1 MGAVVYA
8 AGSGLDV
15 RQDVAASTA
24 TIRRGAFAYTG
35 DVAMNDAPSGAFE
48 TRPWYLGA
56 TPLATLPWLIRLR
69 WSTAIIEALVVGVA
83 WTFPR
88 LDFPLHEI
96 ATVILAAAIVNAIV
110 AINLSRGRP
119 QHGSFSLLAMLL
131 DVALLVGLLDLTGG
145 PFNPFTVILV
155 AQVTLAALT
164 LGPAPAALLGGF
176 AAAGFGLLTYWHL
189 RELDPVHHRLNDFPT
204 HLFTMWIAVSTT
216 AELAAY
222 FVVQASDALARRE
235 AELEVMRKRA
245 AKTERLMSLTTLAA
259 GAAHELSTPLA
270 TIALASRELEHA
282 ADARGTVPDLAED
295 ARLIRAEVDRCQAI
309 LDQMSGRAGGATAD
323 DPEPI
328 DPAALVAEIRA
339 RLSADQS
346 ARLQVRLPEAAVP
359 VLLPRAGLSQ
369 AVFSLV
375 KNAFDA
381 TAGDKATPVVI
392 ALEQER
398 GRLRVTV
405 ADQGPGMSP
414 ETLGRIGEPFFTT
427 KDPGRG
433 LGLGLFLTR
442 VFAERVGGGLTVTSN
457 NGTTAC
463 LELPTHPESSLAS
476 ASS

>member
-1 MGAVVYA
+1 M
-8 AGSGLDV
+8 SQ
-15 RQDVAASTA
+15 RSTA

-35 DVAMNDAPSGAFE
+35 HVAMTDASRTPSGAFE

-69 WSTAIIEALVVGVA
+69 WSTAIIEAIVVGVA
-83 WTFPR
+83 WTFPH

-96 ATVILAAAIVNAIV
+96 APVILAAAIVNAIV

-119 QHGSFSLLAMLL
+119 QHSSFSLLAMLL

-145 PFNPFTVILV
+145 PFNPFTVVLV

-176 AAAGFGLLTYWHL
+176 AAAGFGLLAYWHL

-222 FVVQASDALARRE
+222 FVVQASEALARRE
-235 AELEVMRKRA
+235 AELEMMRERA

-328 DPAALVAEIRA
+328 DPATLVAEIRA

-381 TAGDKATPVVI
+381 TAGDTTTPVVI

-442 VFAERVGGGLTVTSN
+442 VFAERVGGGLTVTSS

-463 LELPTHPESSLAS
+463 LELPTHAESSLAS